1 MRLSYRRWRL
11 DDFPDIAK
19 KFTPPDPGEGRVG
32 LAGGSTKH
40 LMLRLMRPTEA
51 ELTQV
56 DQLLMLAFTSG
67 SRRREL
73 ELYTTAQPDGF
84 FVIEE
89 DDGIVAV
96 GGCLLYGG
104 FSWMGLVG
112 THPAVRGRGHATRLS
127 EHLVAW
133 SYAKGCRT
141 VALDASR
148 LGRPIYERLGF
159 RPVGS
164 TVQLAATRMQA
175 ARNPEVTVSPLTSA
189 DEEQVLGLDAGVFGG
204 DRSRLLEMLTR
215 GENVAGFVARHNA
228 GRLGGFVFVGDRLIG
243 PAAAANPE
251 VALALI
257 QAATVDASP
266 ERTLLVP
273 YESAYLELLL
283 SLGFVEQQRLTHM
296 RHGELKIHGSRDQ
309 LLAQTSYAA
318 G

>member
-1 MRLSYRRWRL
+1 
-11 DDFPDIAK
+11 
-19 KFTPPDPGEGRVG
+19 
-32 LAGGSTKH
+32 
-40 LMLRLMRPTEA
+40 
-51 ELTQV
+51 
-56 DQLLMLAFTSG
+56 
-67 SRRREL
+67 
-73 ELYTTAQPDGF
+73 
-84 FVIEE
+84 
-89 DDGIVAV
+89 
-96 GGCLLYGG
+96 
-104 FSWMGLVG
+104 
-112 THPAVRGRGHATRLS
+112 
-127 EHLVAW
+127 
-133 SYAKGCRT
+133 
-141 VALDASR
+141 
-148 LGRPIYERLGF
+148 
-159 RPVGS
+159 
-164 TVQLAATRMQA
+164 MQA

-189 DEEQVLGLDAGVFGG
+189 GEEQVLGLDAGVFGG